1 MSGGSPFR
9 VLLIGETE
17 ASRGHIDRLLQ
28 DARGP
33 EGNSVEECHT
43 LIQAFDFLQ
52 RTDYDVIVI
61 EEQVA
66 RRSGC
71 NTLRELRRARN
82 LVPIVFLTG
91 EETPN
96 SPNGP
101 GVSTES
107 THGSGINGFCLLR
120 KIQCAVCLRRQEAE
134 CRKTEDKLRKLS
146 RAVEQS
152 ADLVVITSVDGTI
165 EYVNPAFEALTG
177 YTPQEIIGQNPRL
190 LKSGVQGPGYYKE
203 MWETILAGK
212 VFRGVLANKKKNG
225 EIFSAEKTITPVR
238 DVTGDITHFISN
250 DRDITERRR
259 LEAQLFASNQDGCHW
274 TTGRGGARFQ

>member
-1 MSGGSPFR
+1 MRSYSGRMSGGSPFR

-134 CRKTEDKLRKLS
+134 CRKTRRQAAQAFS
-146 RAVEQS
+146 GCRA
-152 ADLVVITSVDGTI
+152 
-165 EYVNPAFEALTG
+165 
-177 YTPQEIIGQNPRL
+177 
-190 LKSGVQGPGYYKE
+190 
-203 MWETILAGK
+203 
-212 VFRGVLANKKKNG
+212 
-225 EIFSAEKTITPVR
+225 
-238 DVTGDITHFISN
+238 
-250 DRDITERRR
+250 ERRP
-259 LEAQLFASNQDGCHW
+259 
-274 TTGRGGARFQ
+274 GRHDECRRNHRVRESRV